1 MHLITAKS
9 SNHVG
14 RCCGVPALA
23 AVALFFIGTIASG
36 QAPDPAKRT
45 TQATPAIAASVVDM
59 VPLPERRLIAPTME
73 CAALVAKDFSRV
85 AEGPARIQ
93 SATIEP
99 ATAQRAEFCVV
110 KGYVAPTVQFE
121 LRLPTTTWTGR
132 YLQGGCGG
140 NCGIILNT
148 VAPRCDNS
156 TAFAGA
162 FAVGFENSGHV
173 GGDGVWALGG
183 EEVRE
188 DFAFR
193 AAHAF
198 AVAAKAIIS
207 GFYGQTPDFSYFQG
221 CSDGGREAMA
231 ETQRYPRDF
240 NGVIAG
246 SPAFAIAEAMERF
259 IWEARW
265 GRDDRGVL
273 VFDSGAATLLHEAVI
288 NACDLLDGA
297 RDGQIDDPRRCHFD
311 PRSLICRPG
320 QSPPECLT
328 ALQAEVAQKFYDGPV
343 DESGRHLFYG
353 GEPYGSELSWLE
365 RYALAAAGSS
375 MFDDAVRNMMF
386 QGSLDADASVRTWR
400 FDLAA
405 FRELSRRGAL
415 FDASSPDLRAFA
427 GGGGKL
433 ILWQGFADPA
443 AGAYGLPD
451 YYQQVGQT
459 VGGLELERQF
469 ARMFL
474 IPGVYHCG
482 GGYVPYEEDFLGAL
496 VNWVERGAAPDQIM
510 AAAVLKDGAVRR
522 RPVFAY
528 PVQTRY
534 RGRGDMNDPRN
545 FVGRLPAVAN
555 NDRYDWAGASAGH

>member
-1 MHLITAKS
+1 
-9 SNHVG
+9 
-14 RCCGVPALA
+14 
-23 AVALFFIGTIASG
+23 
-36 QAPDPAKRT
+36 
-45 TQATPAIAASVVDM
+45 
-59 VPLPERRLIAPTME
+59 
-73 CAALVAKDFSRV
+73 
-85 AEGPARIQ
+85 
-93 SATIEP
+93 
-99 ATAQRAEFCVV
+99 
-110 KGYVAPTVQFE
+110 
-121 LRLPTTTWTGR
+121 
-132 YLQGGCGG
+132 
-140 NCGIILNT
+140 
-148 VAPRCDNS
+148 
-156 TAFAGA
+156 
-162 FAVGFENSGHV
+162 
-173 GGDGVWALGG
+173 
-183 EEVRE
+183 
-188 DFAFR
+188 
-193 AAHAF
+193 
-198 AVAAKAIIS
+198 
-207 GFYGQTPDFSYFQG
+207 
-221 CSDGGREAMA
+221 MA
-231 ETQRYPRDF
+231 ETQRYPWDF

-343 DESGRHLFYG
+343 DGSGRHLFYG

-451 YYQQVGQT
+451 YYQQVGQV

-510 AAAVLKDGAVRR
+510 AAAVLTDGAVRR

-534 RGRGDMNDPRN
+534 RGRGGKQRSIRLGRGLGRALIVHAVQYGAHVGLEFQRKDSISEPLRRDARQWSSCASCAVDEFAAQRRIVEWPMRITQRIAHAEMQLPVVAQQYAQPARRGALPQTASRRLEAYFRRQLEQPWIAQRGGRKAVQSN
-545 FVGRLPAVAN
+545 FLVQQRSGQRKWQTEFCVDDGLRRAPLRIGLAQHALHFVAVNHHQRDLP
-555 NDRYDWAGASAGH
+555 GAEIMQGAKLLCGLDVRMRRTATGPFLEA